1 MNKLSSTFSSILNS
15 WVNSATEYT
24 STEET
29 PYALPYIVE
38 YNGIDTR
45 EQEILRKGTELDLT
59 GLNENAFLYNCVNS
73 YISAVNPTSLDDS
86 KWTAINTDVLNSYPA
101 LKPVFDDNVLDDN
114 NNIVNYS
121 CANEISVVRI
131 KLNYVYGE

>member
-1 MNKLSSTFSSILNS
+1 MLL
-15 WVNSATEYT
+15 
-24 STEET
+24 
-29 PYALPYIVE
+29 
-38 YNGIDTR
+38 
-45 EQEILRKGTELDLT
+45 
-59 GLNENAFLYNCVNS
+59 
-73 YISAVNPTSLDDS
+73 

>member
-1 MNKLSSTFSSILNS
+1 M
-15 WVNSATEYT
+15 
-24 STEET
+24 
-29 PYALPYIVE
+29 
-38 YNGIDTR
+38 
-45 EQEILRKGTELDLT
+45 
-59 GLNENAFLYNCVNS
+59 
-73 YISAVNPTSLDDS
+73 DDS